1 MSREAMLVELAKK
14 AVEQAKIVIAAEV
27 NDNVFTEVTSNKE
40 GNTVIFTLTNGRT
53 VEYSISEISDI
64 FEDVLEGF
72 EIFSKNK
79 YRDIYRELRG
89 VELEVLAL

>member
-40 GNTVIFTLTNGRT
+40 GNTVIFTLTNGIT
-53 VEYSISEISDI
+53 VEYSISEISYI
-64 FEDVLEGF
+64 FEDELEGF
-72 EIFSKNK
+72 EIFSKKK